1 MTVAPGQTGRSQAAQ
16 ASSASG
22 SQMPAAVAALTSVLQ
37 ERDSLVVVPSRDD
50 RDGDGGQ
57 NRNQWSRPVPRPRA
71 ARPTG
76 PVTTAEPGP
85 VPPSRPRTLSAICPW
100 TAGNSRTHRDTA
112 GCRPAKRNSPRVR
125 KIAGHGLFS
134 LVVAGA
140 RFELA

>member
-22 SQMPAAVAALTSVLQ
+22 SQMPAAVAALTSVLR
-37 ERDSLVVVPSRDD
+37 ERDSLVIVPSRDD

-71 ARPTG
+71 ARPTS

-85 VPPSRPRTLSAICPW
+85 VPRPGPGRRPLYVRGQPE
-100 TAGNSRTHRDTA
+100 TAGITGTLRDAVPRNATA
-112 GCRPAKRNSPRVR
+112 RESGKSPVTGCFRW
-125 KIAGHGLFS
+125 
-134 LVVAGA
+134 
-140 RFELA
+140 